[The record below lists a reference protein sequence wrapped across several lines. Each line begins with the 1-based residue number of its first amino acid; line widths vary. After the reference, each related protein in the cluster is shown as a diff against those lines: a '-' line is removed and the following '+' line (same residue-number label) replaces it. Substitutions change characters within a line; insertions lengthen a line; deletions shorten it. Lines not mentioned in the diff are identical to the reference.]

1 MVSISATDGW
11 QKAHPEASI
20 GILEISGID
29 NSRRSSRLD
38 EQKRE
43 VEARLRDRYQGFTR
57 QDFLT
62 LPVMAAY
69 DKYYARFDKTY
80 HVQLQVESII
90 LKGKNLPIVSAL
102 VDANFTAEVETF
114 VLTAGHNADK
124 LNGRISMDVSR
135 VGDQMTQMNGIQK
148 ELRAGD
154 MIMRDE
160 EGICCSILYGQ
171 DNRSPITPQS
181 THTLYISYCPPGVP
195 REALDTQLDRILEY
209 IRLFAPLVK
218 MEQRLY
224 LSSSY

>member
-11 QKAHPEASI
+11 QKAHLEASI

-29 NSRRSSRLD
+29 NSRPSPRLD

-57 QDFLT
+57 KDFLT

-90 LKGKNLPIVSAL
+90 LKGKNLPNVSPL

-114 VLTAGHNADK
+114 VLTAGHDADK

-135 VGDQMTQMNGIQK
+135 AGDQMTQMNGIQK

-181 THTLYISYCPPGVP
+181 THTLYISYCPRGVP
-195 REALDTQLDRILEY
+195 REALDLQLDRILEY